1 MASVESASDAPVFQK
16 PTAVERVFNR
26 CFGFLVGLGLGLKHN
41 YLLQVRGRKS
51 GKLYSTPIDL
61 LRIDG
66 RRFLVAPRGR
76 TQWVRNAEAAGEV
89 TLKKGGF
96 QQNFRLRAVPDA
108 DKPPYLKA
116 YLDSFKTTVQR
127 YFPVPA
133 SSDAKAFSGIAAN
146 YPVFELVNQ

>member
-1 MASVESASDAPVFQK
+1 M
-16 PTAVERVFNR
+16 ERAFNR
-26 CFGFLVGLGLGLKHN
+26 FFGFLVGIGLGLKHN

-61 LRIDG
+61 LELDG
-66 RRFLVAPRGR
+66 KRFLVAPRGR
-76 TQWVRNAEAAGEV
+76 TQWVRNAEAAGEI

-96 QQNFRLRAVPDA
+96 RQNFRLRAIPDA
-108 DKPPYLKA
+108 EKPALLKA

-133 SSDAKAFSGIAAN
+133 DSDAQAFASIATN
-146 YPVFELVNQ
+146 YPVFELTSL